1 MAKKENPRT
10 RKREGTTR
18 MAENALEVAE
28 GVSAPPAEVPEG
40 TWQERSLERRLSAA
54 RARALAHSSRFL
66 AAALEL
72 VQETG
77 RVDFTV
83 QNLVDRSNLSLRSFY
98 QHFDGKDE
106 LLLALYENLT
116 RQFISDIRSEVMA
129 AENPLGQL
137 EAFCRGFLSRA
148 GESKFSG
155 GRVVTIYHLGLE
167 IDRPADFDK
176 FWQPQL
182 RLLTQILTDCI
193 KARVVRNDLSAAQLT
208 MLLNSTLQS
217 LSQIGIVHTRIE
229 GGDLSEDE
237 MWSWCL
243 HAVSP
248 LSGVDSAMSRRSPA
262 RQRMKAIAPRKTSA
276 APHKKTAAK
285 QKKTA
290 APQKKDKKK
299 KKKSTG

>member
-1 MAKKENPRT
+1 VILLI
-10 RKREGTTR
+10 
-18 MAENALEVAE
+18 ENAVEPEDAE
-28 GVSAPPAEVPEG
+28 DSEAG
-40 TWQERSLERRLSAA
+40 TDTTIQERSVERRLSTA

-66 AAALEL
+66 ASALEL

-83 QNLVDRSNLSLRSFY
+83 QNLVDRSKLSLRSFY

-116 RQFISDIRSEVMA
+116 RQFISDIRHEVGEA
-129 AENPLGQL
+129 TQPLGQL
-137 EAFCRGFLSRA
+137 EAFCRGFLARASESR
-148 GESKFSG
+148 FSG

-182 RLLTQILTDCI
+182 RLLTQILETCI
-193 KARVVRNDLSAAQLT
+193 KARVVRKDLTAAQLT

-217 LSQIGIVHTRIE
+217 LSQIGVVHTRIE

-248 LSGVDSAMSRRSPA
+248 NPAIAELSSRRAPA
-262 RQRMKAIAPRKTSA
+262 RRAVKAVKA
-276 APHKKTAAK
+276 APPPTKAAK
-285 QKKTA
+285 ATT
-290 APQKKDKKK
+290 PRR
-299 KKKSTG
+299 KSTR

>member
-1 MAKKENPRT
+1 MP
-10 RKREGTTR
+10 
-18 MAENALEVAE
+18 ENADKQAE
-28 GVSAPPAEVPEG
+28 ATPESPD
-40 TWQERSLERRLSAA
+40 TAWQQRTVERRLSSA

-83 QNLVDRSNLSLRSFY
+83 QNLVDRSKLSLRSFY

-116 RQFISDIRSEVMA
+116 RQFIADIRQEVA
-129 AENPLGQL
+129 DATDPLAQL
-137 EAFCRGFLSRA
+137 EAFCRGFLGRA
-148 GESKFSG
+148 TESKFAG

-167 IDRPADFDK
+167 IDRPAEFDK
-176 FWQPQL
+176 FWQPQMK
-182 RLLTQILTDCI
+182 LLTQILNACI
-193 KARVVRNDLSAAQLT
+193 KARVVRNDLTAAQLT

-217 LSQIGIVHTRIE
+217 LSQIGVVHTSIE
-229 GGDLSEDE
+229 GGALSEDE

-248 LSGVDSAMSRRSPA
+248 YGAAPDLPSRRRAPA
-262 RQRMKAIAPRKTSA
+262 LRRVKAVKAVKAAPPPTKATRATAPRK
-276 APHKKTAAK
+276 
-285 QKKTA
+285 
-290 APQKKDKKK
+290 
-299 KKKSTG
+299 KSTR

>member
-1 MAKKENPRT
+1 MP
-10 RKREGTTR
+10 
-18 MAENALEVAE
+18 ENAAE
-28 GVSAPPAEVPEG
+28 RTEPTPEPPDTE
-40 TWQERSLERRLSAA
+40 WQERTVERRLSSA

-83 QNLVDRSNLSLRSFY
+83 QNLVDRSKLSLRSFY

-116 RQFISDIRSEVMA
+116 RQFIADIRHEVGEA
-129 AENPLGQL
+129 KEPLGQL
-137 EAFCRGFLSRA
+137 EAFCRGFLARASESRFA
-148 GESKFSG
+148 GG
-155 GRVVTIYHLGLE
+155 HVVTIYHLGLE

-176 FWQPQL
+176 FWQPQM
-182 RLLTQILTDCI
+182 RLLTQILTACI
-193 KARVVRNDLSAAQLT
+193 KARVVRHDLTAAQLT

-217 LSQIGIVHTRIE
+217 LSQIGVVHTRIE
-229 GGDLSEDE
+229 GGELSEDE

-248 LSGVDSAMSRRSPA
+248 YPPATELASRRTPTRRSV
-262 RQRMKAIAPRKTSA
+262 KAVKAVKAVKSTPPRAKAATSR
-276 APHKKTAAK
+276 
-285 QKKTA
+285 
-290 APQKKDKKK
+290 
-299 KKKSTG
+299 KKSTG